1 LEITIKRDEEA
12 KGDAVPG
19 EGLCTWHV
27 GKTGRSTKERIVS
40 FKGLIKLVWMV
51 Q

>member
-19 EGLCTWHV
+19 EGFVHMACWQDWPLYK
-27 GKTGRSTKERIVS
+27 GKNCE
-40 FKGLIKLVWMV
+40 L
-51 Q
+51 